1 MTRIATSDDL
11 QLVRDLVREFN
22 DEIKDAPWRDGDAD
36 EDVESIEETLAA
48 GGVVLDDDG
57 IAVIRKT
64 GSRVAT
70 LDLLHVRPHARRQG
84 LAAALMRE
92 AAAVAR
98 GFGAEVIELEV
109 LAYNADAR
117 AVYERW
123 GFEPVVL
130 QLAGPVDALE
140 RRLAEPATGP
150 TLGTI
155 HVQTDDR
162 SSVEKIVTK
171 TLPRLGKSAS
181 TEVGEPL
188 NGWIAIRDELCSREP
203 RQLKAM
209 AKELSYSLAAVVL
222 ALGIEEGA
230 VVRYNLY
237 DRGSVVDEYVSVP
250 EYFGELPPGDVIA
263 LGANP
268 TVVARLTG
276 ADAQRVREIARTAA
290 AAADLPPAQELYEQ
304 IGDLMGVS
312 V

>member
-22 DEIKDAPWRDGDAD
+22 DEIKDAPWRDSDAD
-36 EDVESIEETLAA
+36 DDAESIEATLAA
-48 GGVVLDDDG
+48 GGVVVDEDG

-70 LDLLHVRPHARRQG
+70 LDLLHVRPRARRQG
-84 LAAALMRE
+84 LAAALMRD

-123 GFEPVVL
+123 GLEPVVL
-130 QLAGPVDALE
+130 QLASPIDALE
-140 RRLAEPATGP
+140 RRLAEPTKGR
-150 TLGTI
+150 TFGTV
-155 HVQTDDR
+155 HVQTDDVESVHRYAAKFLRIEPDVEQHGDWVRVR
-162 SSVEKIVTK
+162 SDATDAD
-171 TLPRLGKSAS
+171 PARLKG
-181 TEVGEPL
+181 L
-188 NGWIAIRDELCSREP
+188 
-203 RQLKAM
+203 
-209 AKELSYSLAAVVL
+209 AKELSYTSASVVL

-250 EYFGELPPGDVIA
+250 EYYGELPPGDVIA

-276 ADAQRVREIARTAA
+276 ADPQRVREVARTAKSVS
-290 AAADLPPAQELYEQ
+290 DLPSAQELYEQ
-304 IGDLMGVS
+304 IAETMGVS